1 MICTLLRGLLCVLVS
16 LFMIFPLMAI
26 AGDPNPR
33 VIFQTNMGD
42 IVLELYPEKAPIS
55 VKNFLEYVKS
65 DFYNGVIFHRVMPN
79 FMIQGGGYD
88 ANMVKKTTNP
98 PIKNEAKNGLKNK
111 RGTICYARTNVVDSA
126 TSQFFINHVDNE
138 SLDHGVRDY
147 GYAVFG
153 KVVEG
158 MNVVDKIA
166 RVKTKSIT
174 ERRMDDVPVKPV
186 IILSAKIVGEP
197 ETKAAE

>member
-1 MICTLLRGLLCVLVS
+1 MICTSLRGLLCVVVS
-16 LFMIFPLMAI
+16 LFVIFPIMAI
-26 AGDPNPR
+26 AEDPNPK

-42 IVLELYPEKAPIS
+42 IVLELYPDKAPIS

-65 DFYNGVIFHRVMPN
+65 DFYNGMIFHRVMPN
-79 FMIQGGGYD
+79 FMIQGGGFD
-88 ANMVKKTTNP
+88 ANMVKKETKP

-126 TSQFFINHVDNE
+126 TSQFFINLVDN
-138 SLDHGVRDY
+138 SFLDHSVRNY

-153 KVVEG
+153 KVIDG

-166 RVKTKSIT
+166 RVQTKSIP
-174 ERRMDDVPVKPV
+174 ERRMEDVPIKPV

-197 ETKAAE
+197 EKKAAE